1 VQDGILKLIKDR
13 STREYAKGSSSMIE
27 FYRELDRREGKD
39 KCDLEERLHIIMDEM
54 DNFDRKRMSDFYKNN
69 NDFPPSI

>member
-1 VQDGILKLIKDR
+1 MV
-13 STREYAKGSSSMIE
+13 E

-39 KCDLEERLHIIMDEM
+39 KCYLDERLQIIMDEL
-54 DNFDRKRMSDFYKNN
+54 DNFDRKRMGDFYKNN